1 MVRETFSYRRFL
13 HLLRA
18 QPAKHLVR
26 LWLGCGLGIL
36 PLPAVAQSIPIVEVA
51 APAINCLSHPECRIT
66 VSDSVGVLG
75 EGPRSEFGFLQSRS
89 AASAGGTP
97 ASGHTMM
104 QYRLNLLGAE
114 ARRGG
119 PCVLRVEIP
128 GAPPTTPL
136 DLDGNGQPERALFA
150 VTRGAL
156 GTVVPSAARHENGV
170 TTVEFADGVCPP
182 GSSDAAADGQSSA
195 FFGWFVRG
203 DPEPGVSRIVLSDDT
218 FIDVASRAIAR
229 EKAGLAE
236 LLVEPVL
243 AQDAFS
249 LPGFIEGQTRTTEVL
264 RGEDG
269 DIRRFA
275 RAEVVVS
282 TDDPAELGAFLDRH
296 GGELLRSFD
305 PRDFGA
311 DGGPITYH
319 VGIDPTMIEADP
331 KAIPENLAILG
342 YQGSESFAVS
352 SEGAARLMALVI
364 EESLRGLEIDLDWV
378 FEYRQFRGGGTQEAL
393 NGPAG
398 VLYSRN
404 AYDWPTHSRGSP
416 QDIGVGDAW
425 TMLGRVGR
433 LIPSVRI
440 GAIDIGFAITD
451 DQPWA
456 SIDSLDNIDPLRQNF
471 GPGSPMDAFCDGA
484 SPCNHGANV
493 ASVFAGRPNNRVG
506 AAGPAGPVASEIV
519 YIGAAFNTVTSLLG
533 GLQIAFEHDL
543 DIVNMSFGY
552 EGWEPFLWNRGLTE
566 RLSRFTGALERG
578 GMLLVAAAGNDGDE
592 ETGGLFGLFSA
603 PCQNEGVL
611 CVGGLA
617 FDSLDRHPSSDFGS
631 GVEIYGPYVTFSSP
645 ANTDF
650 IQLFRGTSAASPFV
664 AGVAA
669 LVRAADASLDPA
681 EVVDILIRTAKRR
694 PDPTQAGL
702 TNLIIDAHKA
712 VATTLVE
719 SGVEPLTA
727 EILRPDPGD
736 RISAGNV
743 SATLLADTFSLF
755 DGLPEV
761 TWSSDVEGALGRSSH
776 IFREFGPQNITMTAR
791 DSRGNE
797 VTETVRIE
805 VIDMPPVVTIDRPA
819 DGQSFVRNDEIVL
832 RGRARDPNRI
842 GDPIFGDSMTWS
854 LGDGTALGT
863 GTTLTLPRN
872 RLPAGMA
879 LLRLT
884 GSDGALES
892 SDEVRISIEPPS
904 GDAPPT
910 VRIGAPENGFSE
922 LANRQDSSGT
932 WVLDLELRGSAEDPE
947 DGTLS
952 GSSLRWF
959 ATGPDNVRRD
969 LGQGEAVRATLP
981 VQQPFGTPYTI
992 ELQAIDGA
1000 GNARSDNIRVT
1011 VQMLS

>member
-1 MVRETFSYRRFL
+1 MVRSHFSHGRFFQPL
-13 HLLRA
+13 RPQAARHLA
-18 QPAKHLVR
+18 R
-26 LWLGCGLGIL
+26 LWLASGLAIL

-51 APAINCLSHPECRIT
+51 APAINCLAHPECRIT

-75 EGPRSEFGFLQSRS
+75 EGSRSELGFLQSRS

-104 QYRLNLLGAE
+104 QYRLNLLSAE

-119 PCVLRVEIP
+119 PCVSRVEIP

-136 DLDGNGQPERALFA
+136 DLDSNGQPERALFA
-150 VTRGAL
+150 VTRGAI
-156 GTVVPSAARHENGV
+156 GTIVPGAARHENGI

-182 GSSDAAADGQSSA
+182 GSGDAAADGQSSV

-203 DPEPGVSRIVLSDDT
+203 EPEPGVSRIVLSDDT
-218 FIDVASRAIAR
+218 SLEVASRAVAP
-229 EKAGLAE
+229 KGAGLAE
-236 LLVEPVL
+236 LSVEPVL
-243 AQDAFS
+243 AGEAFS

-275 RAEVVVS
+275 RGEVVLS
-282 TDDPAELGAFLDRH
+282 THDPAELGAFLDRH

-305 PRDFGA
+305 PRDLGA
-311 DGGPITYH
+311 DEGPITYH
-319 VGIDPTMIEADP
+319 VGVEPTTIEADP
-331 KAIPENLAILG
+331 EGIPENLAALG
-342 YQGSESFAVS
+342 YQGSEAFAVS
-352 SEGAARLMALVI
+352 SEEAARLMALVI
-364 EESLRGLEIDLDWV
+364 EESLRGLDIDLDWV
-378 FEYRQFRGGGTQEAL
+378 FEYRQFRGFGTREAP

-398 VLYSRN
+398 VSYSRN
-404 AYDWPTHSRGSP
+404 AYTWPTHSSGSP

-433 LIPSVRI
+433 LIPTVRI

-471 GPGSPMDAFCDGA
+471 GPGSPMDLFCGG
-484 SPCNHGANV
+484 SPCTHGANV
-493 ASVFAGRPNNRVG
+493 ASVFSGQPNNGVG

-543 DIVNMSFGY
+543 DIINMSFGY
-552 EGWEPFLWNRGLTE
+552 EGWEPFLWNRGLTDM
-566 RLSRFTGALERG
+566 LSRYTGALERG

-592 ETGGLFGLFSA
+592 ETGGFFGLFSA

-631 GVEIYGPYVTFSSP
+631 GVEIYGPLVTFSSP
-645 ANTDF
+645 GNTDSV
-650 IQLFRGTSAASPFV
+650 QLFTGTSAASPFV
-664 AGVAA
+664 AGVGA
-669 LVRAADASLDPA
+669 LVRAADPSLDPA

-694 PDPTQAGL
+694 PDPTQPGL
-702 TNLIIDAHKA
+702 TNLIVDAHEA
-712 VATTLVE
+712 VATTLLE

-727 EILRPDPGD
+727 EILRPDPGE

-761 TWSSDVEGALGRSSH
+761 TWLSDVEGDLGPGSH
-776 IFREFGPQNITMTAR
+776 IFREFGPQTITMTAR

-797 VTETVRIE
+797 VTDTVRIE
-805 VIDMPPVVTIDRPA
+805 VVDTPPVVTIDQPA
-819 DGQSFVRNDEIVL
+819 DGQSFVRNEEIIL

-842 GDPIFGDSMTWS
+842 GSSISGDRMSWS
-854 LGDGTALGT
+854 LGDGTALGAR
-863 GTTLTLPRN
+863 TTLALPRN

-879 LLRLT
+879 LIRLT
-884 GSDGALES
+884 ASDGALES

-904 GDAPPT
+904 GDLPPA
-910 VRIGAPENGFSE
+910 VRIRAPENGFSE
-922 LANRQDSSGT
+922 FANRQDSSGT
-932 WVLDLELRGSAEDPE
+932 WVLDVELRGSAEDPE
-947 DGTLS
+947 DGTLP

-969 LGQGEAVRATLP
+969 LGRGDMVPAALP
-981 VQQPFGTPYTI
+981 VQQPFGTPYVI
-992 ELQAIDGA
+992 ELEATDGA
-1000 GNARSDNIRVT
+1000 GNARSDSIRVT
-1011 VQMLS
+1011 VQILS